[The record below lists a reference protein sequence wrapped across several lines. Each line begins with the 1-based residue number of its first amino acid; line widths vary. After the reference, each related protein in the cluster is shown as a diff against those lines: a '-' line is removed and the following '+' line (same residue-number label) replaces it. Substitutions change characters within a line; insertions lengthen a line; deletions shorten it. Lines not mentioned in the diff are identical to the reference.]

1 LSKRFI
7 KAASCQLGDY
17 MGNHRPADRITT
29 EALSIGVNRLVSVT
43 EQLSLIKSG
52 QNERKKTISEQ
63 GVASRRLDL
72 LPA

>member
-1 LSKRFI
+1 
-7 KAASCQLGDY
+7 
-17 MGNHRPADRITT
+17 MGGIHGRADRIRT
-29 EALSIGVNRLVSVT
+29 EALSKGVNGLGSVT

-63 GVASRRLDL
+63 DAASRRLDL